1 MPSTIPAVKQG
12 LRSYLTAQTGLRPT
26 DGVTVRSATILPEQ
40 FTTDLVI
47 LGDATA
53 SQAQAG
59 LASRAETPTLNCWV
73 IVTRPG
79 DTEATIDTARTAA
92 AALATLIEAALKAD
106 PLAGGTVP
114 RPGRVV
120 FASTGLSESP
130 VSWDGTAAR
139 RAEAAFTLT
148 WTSHG

>member
-1 MPSTIPAVKQG
+1 MPSTIPAVKKG
-12 LRSYLTAQTGLRPT
+12 LRDFLVAQTGLRPV
-26 DGVTVRSATILPEQ
+26 DGVTIRSATITPEQ
-40 FTTDLVI
+40 FSADLVI

-53 SQAQAG
+53 TQAQAG
-59 LASRAETPTLNCWV
+59 LASRAETPTLNCWA

-79 DTEATIDTARTAA
+79 DTEDVIDTARTAA
-92 AALATLIEAALKAD
+92 AALATTVEAALKAD

-130 VSWDGTAAR
+130 VSWDGAAAR
-139 RAEAAFTLT
+139 RAEVAFSLT
-148 WTSHG
+148 WTSHA